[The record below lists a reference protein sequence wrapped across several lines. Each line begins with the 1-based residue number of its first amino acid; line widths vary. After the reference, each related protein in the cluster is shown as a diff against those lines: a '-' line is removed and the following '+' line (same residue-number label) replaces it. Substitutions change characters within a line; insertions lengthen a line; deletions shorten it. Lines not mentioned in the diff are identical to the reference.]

1 MDLTRQLI
9 AAVKV
14 QDECHLNGGKLN
26 DMIDLVKSIKAE
38 HEQSNYMTQHLV
50 TSLFA
55 NSSSIT
61 GAIAKK
67 FR

>member
-9 AAVKV
+9 AAAKV
-14 QDECHLNGGKLN
+14 QDECHLNGDKLN
-26 DMIDLVKSIKAE
+26 DMIALVKSIKAE
-38 HEQSNYMTQHLV
+38 HEQSNYTIPHLV
-50 TSLFA
+50 TLLFA
-55 NSSSIT
+55 NYSSIT

>member
-14 QDECHLNGGKLN
+14 QDECHLNGDKLN
-26 DMIDLVKSIKAE
+26 DMIALVKSIKAE
-38 HEQSNYMTQHLV
+38 HEQSNCTIPHLV